1 VSGLFGLSDQVKT
14 QLLTRL
20 ATRRA
25 PPAPPAGSPASASPA
40 SGAPPLGH
48 APVIAELDLL
58 QRAAEKLGLETPY
71 FRAHEG
77 IAGATSRI
85 GNRDYDNFATYNYLG
100 LNGDPRVSEAA
111 KAAID
116 RYGTSVS
123 ASRLV
128 SGERPL
134 HRDLETAIAAVY
146 GAEDCITFVS
156 GHATN
161 VNVIS
166 HLVDRDDLILH
177 DALSHNSIVQ
187 GARLSGA
194 RRIAFPHNDFDELER
209 LLAAARPRAK
219 RVLLVVEGHYS
230 MDGDIP
236 DLARLIAIARRW
248 RASLMV
254 DEAHSLGVL
263 GQRGFGIAEHAG
275 VDPREVDVW
284 MGTLSKTLCGSG
296 GYIAGP
302 RALIDYLR
310 HSAPGF
316 VYSVGLSPPVAA
328 AALAALGL
336 MRREPWRIER
346 LQANGRCFLQ
356 AARLAGLNTGP
367 SIGAA
372 IIPVIVGS
380 SIRAARLAQVLFKA
394 GINVQPIIY
403 PAVPEQGA
411 RLRFFVSSLHEEA
424 ALRRVADTTAAEL
437 RQIAHEKLDLAGLA
451 AMLARG

>member
-1 VSGLFGLSDQVKT
+1 MSGLFGLSDQVKT

-25 PPAPPAGSPASASPA
+25 HAPPPAVN
-40 SGAPPLGH
+40 GAAVAATPPLGH
-48 APVIAELDLL
+48 APIMAEIDLI

-71 FRAHEG
+71 FRVHKG
-77 IAGATSRI
+77 VAGATTRI
-85 GNRDYDNFATYNYLG
+85 GNRDYDNFASYNYLG
-100 LNGDPRVSEAA
+100 LNGDARVSEAA

-123 ASRLV
+123 ASRLA

-134 HRDLETAIAAVY
+134 HRELEAALAAVY
-146 GAEDCITFVS
+146 AAEDCLTFVS

-161 VNVIS
+161 VNVIA
-166 HLVDRDDLILH
+166 HLVDREDVILH
-177 DALSHNSIVQ
+177 DALSHNSILQ
-187 GARLSGA
+187 GALLSGA
-194 RRIAFPHNDFDELER
+194 RRIPFPHNDLDELER
-209 LLAAARPRAK
+209 LMAAVRPRAK

-230 MDGDIP
+230 MDGDVP
-236 DLARLIAIARRW
+236 DLGRLVTIARRW

-263 GQRGFGIAEHAG
+263 GRRGLGIAEHAG

-296 GYIAGP
+296 GYIAGS

-328 AALAALGL
+328 AALTALEL
-336 MRREPWRIER
+336 MRAEPQRVER
-346 LQANGRCFLQ
+346 LQANGRCFLE
-356 AARLAGLNTGP
+356 AVRAAGLNSGS
-367 SIGAA
+367 SIGTA
-372 IIPVIVGS
+372 IVPVLVGS
-380 SIRAARLAQVLFKA
+380 SIRAARLAQVLFEA
-394 GINVQPIIY
+394 GVNVQPIIY
-403 PAVPEQGA
+403 PAVPEKSA
-411 RLRFFVSSLHEEA
+411 RLRFFVSSLHDEA
-424 ALRRVADTTAAEL
+424 ALRRVADTTASEL
-437 RQIAHEKLDLAGLA
+437 RQIVHEKVDLAALA
-451 AMLARG
+451 AMLARD